1 MGGWIVGWVI
11 GGVVVSLVVAL
22 LLLLI
27 RGAHLA
33 GLKAASVLAALE
45 ASRDNTVALWSVAA
59 TNKTATRITRAAT
72 AARLH
77 IESKG
82 A

>member
-22 LLLLI
+22 LLLMI
-27 RGAHLA
+27 RGAHRARVKA
-33 GLKAASVLAALE
+33 GSIIAALE
-45 ASRDNTVALWSVAA
+45 SSRDNTNALWAVAA
-59 TNKTATRITRAAT
+59 TNKTATRITKAAT
-72 AARLH
+72 AARQH